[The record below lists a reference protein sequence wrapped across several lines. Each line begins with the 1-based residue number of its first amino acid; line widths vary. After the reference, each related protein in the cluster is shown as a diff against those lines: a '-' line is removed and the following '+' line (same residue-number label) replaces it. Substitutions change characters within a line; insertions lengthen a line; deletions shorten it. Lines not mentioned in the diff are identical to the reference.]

1 MNKRGHQH
9 SGFYPGGAQAYSPIP
24 NSSYPL
30 LGLLLSLAL
39 IPPST
44 LSAQTT
50 PVESILEDRAV
61 KSCERGLAYLA
72 EIQNTDGAI
81 VKGQY
86 PNVCTALS
94 CMALMASGHFPGR
107 GKFGKNLE
115 RGILW
120 LAKQA
125 DAKGY
130 FGNDG
135 GRMYG
140 HGMCTLALTEAYGM
154 LSSRRD
160 NMTVRDVLEKA
171 VNVIVG
177 SQTPSGH
184 HQGGWRYNPTPGD
197 SDLSVT
203 AWQVQ
208 ALRGAQNCQISIP
221 RDTIARAIDYIS
233 RCYHRGAK
241 GFGYQPGGGRTDPMR
256 SAGVVLMHTLKEG
269 ERDIVKEAGESLLQ
283 RSFGSWGGGYYFYQ
297 NFYSATAGLMLGEA
311 GENKINI
318 PIEKTLIAHQ
328 REDGSWPRAPG
339 GYGAGEAYYT
349 AFSCLILAARF
360 QYLPIYQE

>member
-1 MNKRGHQH
+1 
-9 SGFYPGGAQAYSPIP
+9 
-24 NSSYPL
+24 
-30 LGLLLSLAL
+30 
-39 IPPST
+39 
-44 LSAQTT
+44 
-50 PVESILEDRAV
+50 
-61 KSCERGLAYLA
+61 
-72 EIQNTDGAI
+72 
-81 VKGQY
+81 
-86 PNVCTALS
+86 
-94 CMALMASGHFPGR
+94 MALMASGHFPGR
-107 GKFGKNLE
+107 GKYGKNLE

-120 LAKQA
+120 LARQA
-125 DAKGY
+125 DKKGY

-154 LSSRRD
+154 LRSRRD
-160 NMTVRDVLEKA
+160 NMKVRDVLEKA

-177 SQTPSGH
+177 SQARSGRH
-184 HQGGWRYNPTPGD
+184 KGGWRYNPTPGD

-233 RCYHRGAK
+233 RCYHRGGR
-241 GFGYQPGGGRTDPMR
+241 GFGYQPGGGPTDPMR

-269 ERDIVKEAGESLLQ
+269 ERDIVIDAGKSLLE
-283 RSFGSWGGGYYFYQ
+283 RNFGRWGGSHYFYQ
-297 NFYSATAGLMLGEA
+297 NFYSATAGLMLGERGA
-311 GENKINI
+311 NRINI

-328 REDGSWPRAPG
+328 RSDGAWPAAPG
-339 GYGAGEAYYT
+339 GHGAGEAYYT
-349 AFSCLILAARF
+349 AFSCLILAARY